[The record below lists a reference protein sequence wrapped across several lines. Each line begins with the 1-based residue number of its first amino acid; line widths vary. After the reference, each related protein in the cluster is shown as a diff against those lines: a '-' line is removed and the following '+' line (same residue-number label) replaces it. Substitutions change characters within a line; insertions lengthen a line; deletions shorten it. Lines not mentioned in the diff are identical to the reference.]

1 MQVFCVVAEIEEIHS
16 LFLLPRELIICLGV
30 ELASLSYFNYN
41 EIPGHT
47 KLSNFSV
54 KKKCLCCIQLFYDPL
69 PLK

>member
-16 LFLLPRELIICLGV
+16 LFLLPRELIIGLGV
-30 ELASLSYFNYN
+30 ELASLSCFNYN

-54 KKKCLCCIQLFYDPL
+54 KKNASVAYNFFMTPFH
-69 PLK
+69 